1 MRRIKG
7 EGPTPSLVM
16 LIADWPTR
24 EDDKTGRPFST
35 HKWRGNEIDRFF
47 DGVRLPS
54 RDSIY
59 CTTFIKE
66 YHESGDYSESDFA
79 AHAGI
84 LIGEIEAVR
93 PSCIV
98 CLGRHVSQWFLGDLD
113 LEEIHGIAW
122 SIPATFDKLPLAA
135 ETMVIPLYSMGAG
148 LHSSDIS
155 AQIAYDFQQLE
166 GILGGDIEPR
176 TLYAD
181 QFPNPQYIEVTD
193 GETLDRLL
201 SDVTTISVDTEGWAW
216 KPWSVQFSDAAG
228 TAHIVRAAR
237 VDLIERFANIVDRR
251 GTSLRHTFHGSL
263 HDLAV
268 YRAFG
273 IDTRRL
279 VFDDTQVMSY
289 NLQLEPIG
297 LKPLCVRH
305 AGMIMD
311 SYDSVMGDASYRLAQ
326 DWLFNATEIEEWEYV
341 NAQQA
346 EFTRLTTTPY
356 LDKKGTLKP
365 GRRLRTLPK
374 LPRTDLHA
382 AFTRCL
388 RSTDP
393 RKLWGNQSDDRH
405 IEAGAK
411 HGAMWEATLDAVP
424 LPKAIYYAGR
434 DADGTGRLEP
444 ELRQRLVRNE
454 LWSVYQADLATIPL
468 IDRMQQIG
476 IRPDLAHFAA
486 LSGVLQTEVDAIQ
499 ARLDTRLSGMGISYP
514 SGNPFNA
521 NSTDQVGSLLYDRFG
536 VTVLK
541 RTPGG
546 DPSTNDK
553 ILEAVEKDPRLDRGV
568 RDLVIDIR
576 EYREIYKLKHTFVD
590 QIPDFVNRW
599 PNDGRIHATF
609 RITRVVT
616 GRLAASDPNLLA
628 MPKHGKFAKQF
639 REGFTCDSG
648 HLLGSWDL
656 SQIELRVLA
665 HISQDPVLL
674 NAFRT
679 GLDLHATLAQRI
691 FGVAPKDQDDSK
703 HRFPAKAI
711 NFGLSM
717 GMTNIGLTIEL
728 KKNGLDV
735 SEDDAQRWI
744 DGTMSL
750 YAEVPNYQ
758 QYKIAEAKRQGYV
771 TDLVGRRRYIG
782 GIRSFDRAARS
793 EAERFAFSTPIQAG
807 AQEIMKVAEAAL
819 WQIILDHQDAG
830 RWVEPLIQI
839 HDDLL
844 LEFEAP
850 LLQEMNRQMIWAM
863 TETFPGLSVPI
874 KTVGASGVNWGHMT
888 KIEDR

>member
-7 EGPTPSLVM
+7 EGPVPSLVM

-59 CTTFIKE
+59 CTTFVKE
-66 YHESGDYSESDFA
+66 YREGGEYPEADFVRDVEQLRTELGRVQPA
-79 AHAGI
+79 I
-84 LIGEIEAVR
+84 LI
-93 PSCIV
+93 
-98 CLGRHVSQWFLGDLD
+98 CLGRHTSRWFLGDVD
-113 LEEIHGIAW
+113 LEEVHGIAW
-122 SIPATFDKLPLAA
+122 HLPTTFEAVPFSSPPMVVPLFSI
-135 ETMVIPLYSMGAG
+135 GAG
-148 LHSSDIS
+148 LHSSEIS
-155 AQIAYDFQQLE
+155 AHIAYDFGQLE
-166 GILGGDIEPR
+166 DILSGDTEPR

-181 QFPNPQYIEVTD
+181 QFPNPQYIEVTNVD
-193 GETLDRLL
+193 ELERLL
-201 SDVTTISVDTEGWAW
+201 ANTRAMAVDSEGWNW
-216 KPWSVQFSDAAG
+216 RPWSVQFSDESG
-228 TAHIVRAAR
+228 TASIVRFSNAAVIR
-237 VDLIERFANIVDRR
+237 RFVEIVQRR
-251 GTSLRHTFHGSL
+251 GDTLRHIFHGSL
-263 HDLAV
+263 HDLGV

-305 AGMIMD
+305 AGMVMD

-424 LPKAIYYAGR
+424 LPQAIYYAGR

-454 LWSVYQADLATIPL
+454 LWNVYQADLATIPL

-476 IRPDLAHFAA
+476 IRPDLAHFSA

-599 PNDGRIHATF
+599 PNDGRIHSTF

-639 REGFTCDSG
+639 REGFICDDN

-691 FGVAPKDQDDSK
+691 FGVAPDDQDDSK

-782 GIRSFDRAARS
+782 GIRSFDRAARA

-844 LEFEAP
+844 LEFQED
-850 LLQEMNRQMIWAM
+850 LLEELNLQMQYAM
-863 TETFPGLSVPI
+863 TQTFPALSVPI
-874 KTVGASGVNWGHMT
+874 QTVGASGINWGKME
-888 KIEDR
+888 KIA